1 MGLFLSLIFS
11 VLIISNGLVYL
22 KLDATSSFL
31 VRGFVTLFFFVVV
44 IYFSPNIIQIFDLGG
59 TGLQSSIAR
68 LFSITA
74 GALIGRGALALQFQ
88 GGSSAEDLIFLTLM
102 YFTSIFL
109 IAQPIARTAKMFRRM
124 GSEDR
129 LEKEEFGLEKFETW
143 LKKKEERVND
153 QKGKIIEKR
162 LKDSLVYLIDSDKKI
177 GLLAGRKTHT
187 NGKKWVEDEIL
198 EFAIRNKKS
207 LPDRL
212 VRRNNSEIS
221 FKSIDINSYIRSE
234 SWIKRHFRFRLL
246 INVAMGT
253 EAFLGANQEFIPDR
267 EAGIKSHIAR
277 NLISYL
283 DLEILFRDQRM
294 TASTG
299 KEILK
304 RQMLIFLHIFSEI
317 FAKKV
322 DSGSAK
328 KAMAMEEGQMVIR
341 GLVQHLIEKN
351 REISEDAVNM
361 LDYYN
366 EIEIPSSMKIG
377 NGTIKD
383 INNLLDRVPVL
394 DLGISRLDHSP
405 DQSKSD
411 ENEHLLGEFVNSSLD
426 FFQGGTAQEGE

>member
-1 MGLFLSLIFS
+1 
-11 VLIISNGLVYL
+11 
-22 KLDATSSFL
+22 
-31 VRGFVTLFFFVVV
+31 
-44 IYFSPNIIQIFDLGG
+44 
-59 TGLQSSIAR
+59 
-68 LFSITA
+68 
-74 GALIGRGALALQFQ
+74 
-88 GGSSAEDLIFLTLM
+88 
-102 YFTSIFL
+102 
-109 IAQPIARTAKMFRRM
+109 
-124 GSEDR
+124 
-129 LEKEEFGLEKFETW
+129 
-143 LKKKEERVND
+143 
-153 QKGKIIEKR
+153 
-162 LKDSLVYLIDSDKKI
+162 
-177 GLLAGRKTHT
+177 
-187 NGKKWVEDEIL
+187 
-198 EFAIRNKKS
+198 
-207 LPDRL
+207 
-212 VRRNNSEIS
+212 
-221 FKSIDINSYIRSE
+221 
-234 SWIKRHFRFRLL
+234 
-246 INVAMGT
+246 
-253 EAFLGANQEFIPDR
+253 
-267 EAGIKSHIAR
+267 
-277 NLISYL
+277 
-283 DLEILFRDQRM
+283 M

-426 FFQGGTAQEGE
+426 FFQGGPAHEGE